1 MLRYVGRKNNSFVIK
16 YVKNNSKGGIN
27 MKNTRKPYLDNIRWL
42 TVVIVVIYHVIYMY
56 NGVQLFGVIGPFK
69 EHQLQDAFQ
78 YMVYP
83 WFMALLFVVS
93 GMSSRYYLEIH
104 NTKVFFKTR
113 TQKLL
118 IPSTIGLFVFQWI
131 LGYFNM
137 QIGGSIESFSAV
149 PKPVLYVIM
158 VISGI
163 GPLWYIQVLWIFSII
178 LIWVK
183 KIENDKI
190 WRIAEKTPVWFIVLL
205 TLCTYLAAQILNT
218 PIVTVYRF
226 GIYGFCFFTGYFIF
240 SHDEVILRLS
250 KWWYLFDI
258 IAIVLGISY
267 TVIYFGENYAIVPVI
282 NNPLAC
288 VYCWFAILAI
298 ISTMKKYGNIT
309 NEFTQW
315 MSNKSWGI
323 YIFHYLLIAVVAFY
337 LNHNITDMPVLLVYL
352 IVGISAFAGSIILYE
367 IISRIPIIRWCIL
380 GIKKEKKKNV

>member
-27 MKNTRKPYLDNIRWL
+27 MENTRKPYLDNIRWL

-104 NTKVFFKTR
+104 NTKEFFKTR

-178 LIWVK
+178 LILVK

-267 TVIYFGENYAIVPVI
+267 TVIYFGEK
-282 NNPLAC
+282 
-288 VYCWFAILAI
+288 FE
-298 ISTMKKYGNIT
+298 TK
-309 NEFTQW
+309 
-315 MSNKSWGI
+315 
-323 YIFHYLLIAVVAFY
+323 
-337 LNHNITDMPVLLVYL
+337 
-352 IVGISAFAGSIILYE
+352 
-367 IISRIPIIRWCIL
+367 R
-380 GIKKEKKKNV
+380 

>member
-27 MKNTRKPYLDNIRWL
+27 MENTRKPYLDNIRWL

-104 NTKVFFKTR
+104 NTKEFFKTR

-163 GPLWYIQVLWIFSII
+163 GPLWYIQVLWIFF
-178 LIWVK
+178 
-183 KIENDKI
+183 N
-190 WRIAEKTPVWFIVLL
+190 
-205 TLCTYLAAQILNT
+205 NT
-218 PIVTVYRF
+218 
-226 GIYGFCFFTGYFIF
+226 
-240 SHDEVILRLS
+240 
-250 KWWYLFDI
+250 
-258 IAIVLGISY
+258 
-267 TVIYFGENYAIVPVI
+267 YFG
-282 NNPLAC
+282 
-288 VYCWFAILAI
+288 
-298 ISTMKKYGNIT
+298 
-309 NEFTQW
+309 Q
-315 MSNKSWGI
+315 
-323 YIFHYLLIAVVAFY
+323 
-337 LNHNITDMPVLLVYL
+337 
-352 IVGISAFAGSIILYE
+352 
-367 IISRIPIIRWCIL
+367 
-380 GIKKEKKKNV
+380 KNRK